1 MEKLISFTTLTIDKK
16 LKQMKKT
23 VKLFLLITLFSVK
36 SYGQEKPI
44 LVFDLVN
51 GTVDSIPIMVY
62 DTTILNDHTNYFIGN
77 FNSIIETLDQTSPI
91 TNTYPSS
98 NFTYKKLA
106 SVDFDLTN
114 YPIRTSVKLFSVE
127 NDTLSSLCSGSLIS
141 KKHVL
146 TAAHCVSPVNSNILS
161 QDSIKVSP
169 IFDNGIFNA
178 QFNSSYVSKIYSFR
192 DWSFFGNDF
201 AILELEE
208 SIGESIGWISIGF
221 NKIDSLFSDGI
232 FYKFT
237 YPATTILPI
246 DSNEYNGGSLYYN
259 YGNIDIITNTS
270 IGINNTNGIP
280 GESGSSLIKV
290 INGQEYTSYG
300 VLSLANNLNHSK
312 ISNWQF
318 YALKN
323 IIAND
328 LISIIPPEN
337 INETFII
344 YPNPIDNIFY
354 IKNSGN
360 EIIEMVLYN
369 NLGQIV
375 LNIDTKNL
383 NSGIDV
389 SKLSNGVYYLR
400 LASITSIETKKIIKK

>member
-1 MEKLISFTTLTIDKK
+1 MKRIILI
-16 LKQMKKT
+16 
-23 VKLFLLITLFSVK
+23 LFIALFSID

-51 GTVDSIPIMVY
+51 GTLDSIPIIAY
-62 DTTILNDHTNYFIGN
+62 DTTNLSDYTDYFIGN
-77 FNSIIETLDQTSPI
+77 FNSITEILEQTTPVS
-91 TNTYPSS
+91 NTYLGS
-98 NFTYKKLA
+98 NFTYKKRA
-106 SVDFDLTN
+106 STDFDLTN
-114 YPIRTSVKLFSVE
+114 YPIRTSVKIFSVE

-146 TAAHCVSPVNSNILS
+146 TAAHCVSPINSNVLS

-169 IFDNGIFNA
+169 IFDKGIFNT
-178 QFNSSYVSKIYSFR
+178 QFNSSNVSKVYFFR
-192 DWSFFGNDF
+192 DWSFSGSDF
-201 AILELEE
+201 SILELEDP
-208 SIGESIGWISIGF
+208 IGELTGWISIGF
-221 NKIDSLFSDGI
+221 NKVDSLLSDGI

-237 YPATTILPI
+237 YPAMTILAI
-246 DSNEYNGGSLYYN
+246 DSNQYNGDTLYYN
-259 YGNIDIITNTS
+259 YGSIDIITNNY
-270 IGINNTNGIP
+270 IGINNASGIP

-290 INGQEYTSYG
+290 INEQEYTSYG

-328 LISIIPPEN
+328 LTSIIPPEN

-344 YPNPIDNIFY
+344 YPNPVANTFY

-360 EIIEMVLYN
+360 EIIEMVLFN
-369 NLGQIV
+369 DLGQIV

-383 NSGIDV
+383 NSGIDI

-400 LASITSIETKKIIKK
+400 LTSITSIETKKIIKK